1 MNMLSEGLKENG
13 PIVVVPS
20 PVFEFMQV
28 GGLAGM
34 TMLTMESGRREVAAA
49 TRSNP
54 VGPRKRTALSK

>member
-34 TMLTMESGRREVAAA
+34 TTLTMESGRRKAAAA

-54 VGPRKRTALSK
+54 VGLRKRTTLSK